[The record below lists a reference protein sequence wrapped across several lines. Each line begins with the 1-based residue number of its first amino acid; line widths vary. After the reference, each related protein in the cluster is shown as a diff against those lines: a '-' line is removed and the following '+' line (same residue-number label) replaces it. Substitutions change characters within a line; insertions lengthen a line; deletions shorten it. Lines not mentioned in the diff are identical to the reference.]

1 LAKSFTEAWIGSES
15 GDCTREFQGVFRR
28 IKDAGLGLFQYFTSL
43 SVRTEQVREF
53 RRTSSTGNAILT
65 ALDPNPLN

>member
-1 LAKSFTEAWIGSES
+1 MQTSRCSVGLS
-15 GDCTREFQGVFRR
+15 G
-28 IKDAGLGLFQYFTSL
+28 FTSIGLKLESWRGIVRIVASSAINL